1 MDELASP
8 RLRPRSS
15 AGAAASS
22 QNARVDTAAASS
34 SAANSASGAMSAA
47 APPDNKRRRR
57 CNPLGVSAYQEKH
70 LPATHTNFML
80 NETGWRAD
88 REEHVRR
95 HDLGRTAV
103 SASRVS
109 IDVEIDEDGEMHEMD
124 ADMDTE
130 TPRRKLGPG
139 LSFARRGAIHRLFVN
154 TFGSPPED
162 SWGGRD
168 GVAALIRHRLDIPP
182 DSYRMV
188 FRALEDIAACEKANA
203 VYDPSGDAAFSGRK
217 ALVRSGSR
225 EEGIIAN
232 ALASGIGVAQAAVLV
247 NLDRERRQQPPVS
260 YSAVQRYQG
269 SSSAIDMH
277 KRSTKKSG
285 LGDPESIWA
294 KVIACECAAFGGCAP
309 PRCARSHVA
318 GV

>member
-1 MDELASP
+1 M
-8 RLRPRSS
+8 R
-15 AGAAASS
+15 
-22 QNARVDTAAASS
+22 T
-34 SAANSASGAMSAA
+34 
-47 APPDNKRRRR
+47 
-57 CNPLGVSAYQEKH
+57 QEKH
-70 LPATHTNFML
+70 LPVTHTNFVL

-95 HDLGRTAV
+95 HELGRTA
-103 SASRVS
+103 SNASWES

-124 ADMDTE
+124 TDADTE

-139 LSFARRGAIHRLFVN
+139 LSFARRGAIHLLFAN

-162 SWGGRD
+162 SWGGKG
-168 GVAALIRHRLDIPP
+168 GVAALIRRRLDIPS
-182 DSYRMV
+182 DSYHMV
-188 FRALEDIAACEKANA
+188 FRTLEDIAACEKANT
-203 VYDPSGDAAFSGRK
+203 VYDPSGIEPGRGRK

-225 EEGIIAN
+225 EEDIIAN
-232 ALASGIGVAQAAVLV
+232 ALASGIGVAQATVLV
-247 NLDRERRQQPPVS
+247 NLDRERRQQPHVS

-294 KVIACECAAFGGCAP
+294 KVIACECVAFVGCAP
-309 PRCARSHVA
+309 RAARARTPCSS
-318 GV
+318 GCDRK